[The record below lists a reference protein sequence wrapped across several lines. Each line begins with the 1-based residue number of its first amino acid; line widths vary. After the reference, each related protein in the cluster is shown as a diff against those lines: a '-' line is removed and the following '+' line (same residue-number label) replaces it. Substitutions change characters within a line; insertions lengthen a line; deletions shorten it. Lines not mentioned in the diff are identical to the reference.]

1 MNVHFASCVD
11 TTIKLSYLAEYYRDY
26 VVGRRSEFDL
36 DVTFAHKNNRKVKA
50 LLYEQA
56 RKHHRFDLLT
66 TSQINAIIRSKYS
79 YMMSKAKGKT
89 VVSPKTTCRSRI
101 HFPKSQ
107 SN

>member
-1 MNVHFASCVD
+1 MITLLVAEANLTWTLPLPTK
-11 TTIKLSYLAEYYRDY
+11 TT
-26 VVGRRSEFDL
+26 
-36 DVTFAHKNNRKVKA
+36 KVKA

-89 VVSPKTTCRSRI
+89 VVSPKTTLTPYDRNSLTGDLFIWLTLPRSTPVSRSLV
-101 HFPKSQ
+101 KS
-107 SN
+107 